1 METEGKLRLADVFVS
16 ITDPRQAGK
25 VEHDLVEL
33 LVVAVNAVLVGADT
47 FVEIELWAKEKLD
60 WLRGY
65 LKLEA
70 GIPSHDT
77 FGRLF
82 GVINPDEFE
91 AAFRRWV
98 GAILPTLGADA
109 VVAIDGKTSRR
120 SSNKVDATPLHLVS
134 AFAAGAGLVLGQ
146 RATAEKS
153 NEKTAIPELLA
164 TLALDGCIVTI
175 DAMGTQANIAQA
187 IRDRGADYILAVKD
201 NQPTLAASMRDFFV
215 QLQAQPARTPHA
227 VAETVEKDHGRLET
241 RRCYAFDQLDC
252 LAKPEQWPDLK
263 SFAVIE
269 AERRIN
275 GKTSLERRFYI
286 SSLPADALRLAQ
298 AVRAHWAV
306 ENSLHWCM
314 DVAFADDQMRAR
326 TGHAAHNLAVLKHI
340 TLNLIRLDPVKRKGG
355 IKARRLIAA
364 TSDLYRAQLLGLAC
378 CSCDCPGGWRP
389 CACFLP
395 NSRYSSSL
403 ASASL

>member
-1 METEGKLRLADVFVS
+1 METGNKLRLADVFVS
-16 ITDPRQAGK
+16 ISDPRQAGK

-65 LKLEA
+65 LRLEN

-82 GVINPDEFE
+82 GLINPDEFE

-98 GAILPTLGADA
+98 SATLPALGADA

-120 SSNKVDATPLHLVS
+120 SGKVDATPLHLVS

-164 TLALDGCIVTI
+164 TLALEGCIVTI

-187 IRDRGADYILAVKD
+187 IKDRGADYILALKD
-201 NQPTLAASMRDFFV
+201 NQPSLAASVRDFFV
-215 QLQAQPARTPHA
+215 QFQAAPERTPHA
-227 VAETVEKDHGRLET
+227 MVETVEKDHGRLET
-241 RRCYAFDQLDC
+241 RRCFAFDQLDC

-269 AERRIN
+269 SERRID
-275 GKTSLERRFYI
+275 GKISLEHRFYI
-286 SSLPADALRLAQ
+286 SSLPADAQRLAR
-298 AVRAHWAV
+298 AVRSHWAV

-314 DVAFADDQMRAR
+314 DVVFADDQMRVR
-326 TGHAAHNLAVLKHI
+326 TGHAAHNLAVLRHI
-340 TLNLIRLDPVKRKGG
+340 TLNLIRLDPLPRKGG

-364 TSDLYRAQLLGLAC
+364 TSDAYRAQLLGLA
-378 CSCDCPGGWRP
+378 
-389 CACFLP
+389 
-395 NSRYSSSL
+395 
-403 ASASL
+403 

>member
-1 METEGKLRLADVFVS
+1 METGKQRRLADVFVT

-33 LVVAVNAVLVGADT
+33 LVVAVNGVLVGADT
-47 FVEIELWAKEKLD
+47 FVEIELWAKERLD

-65 LKLEA
+65 LRLEN

-82 GVINPDEFE
+82 GLIDPDEFE
-91 AAFRRWV
+91 SAFRRWV
-98 GAILPTLGADA
+98 GAILPALGPDT

-120 SSNKVDATPLHLVS
+120 SGKVDGTPLHLVS
-134 AFAAGAGLVLGQ
+134 AFAAGVGLVLGQ
-146 RATAEKS
+146 RATTEKS
-153 NEKTAIPELLA
+153 SEKTAIPELLA

-175 DAMGTQANIAQA
+175 DAMGTQASIAQA
-187 IRDRGADYILAVKD
+187 IRDRGADYILAVKE
-201 NQPTLAASMRDFFV
+201 NQPTLADAMRDFY
-215 QLQAQPARTPHA
+215 AQFKAVPQRTPHT
-227 VAETVEKDHGRLET
+227 VVETIEKDHGRIET
-241 RRCYAFDQLDC
+241 RRCFAFDQLDC

-269 AERRIN
+269 SERCIN
-275 GKTSLERRFYI
+275 GKTSVEQRFYI
-286 SSLPADALRLAQ
+286 SSLPADAGRLAT

-314 DVAFADDQMRAR
+314 DVTFADDQMRAR
-326 TGHAAHNLAVLKHI
+326 TKHSAHNLAILKHI
-340 TLNLIRLDPVKRKGG
+340 TLNLIRLDPIRRKGG

-364 TSDLYRAQLLGLAC
+364 TSDLYRAQLLGLA
-378 CSCDCPGGWRP
+378 
-389 CACFLP
+389 
-395 NSRYSSSL
+395 
-403 ASASL
+403 

>member
-1 METEGKLRLADVFVS
+1 METESKLRLADVFVS

-47 FVEIELWAKEKLD
+47 FVEIELWAKERLD

-65 LKLEA
+65 LRLEN

-82 GVINPDEFE
+82 GLINPDEFE

-98 GAILPTLGADA
+98 GAILPNLGADA

-120 SSNKVDATPLHLVS
+120 SSSKVDATPLHLVS
-134 AFAAGAGLVLGQ
+134 AFAAGARLVLGQ
-146 RATAEKS
+146 RATAKKS

-187 IRDRGADYILAVKD
+187 IRNRGADYILAVKD
-201 NQPTLAASMRDFFV
+201 NQPTLADSMRDFF
-215 QLQAQPARTPHA
+215 LQFQTQPARTPHT
-227 VAETVEKDHGRLET
+227 VSETIEKDHGRLET
-241 RRCYAFDQLDC
+241 RRCYAFDQLEC
-252 LAKPEQWPDLK
+252 LARPEQWPDLK

-269 AERRIN
+269 TQHCIN

-286 SSLPADALRLAQ
+286 SSLPPDASRLAR

-326 TGHAAHNLAVLKHI
+326 TGYAAHNLAVLKHI
-340 TLNLIRLDPVKRKGG
+340 TLNIIRLDPIKRKGG
-355 IKARRLIAA
+355 IKAKRLIAA
-364 TSDLYRAQLLGLAC
+364 TSDLYRAQLLGLA
-378 CSCDCPGGWRP
+378 
-389 CACFLP
+389 
-395 NSRYSSSL
+395 
-403 ASASL
+403 

>member
-1 METEGKLRLADVFVS
+1 METENKLRLADVFVA
-16 ITDPRQAGK
+16 INDPRQPGK

-65 LKLEA
+65 LRLEN

-82 GVINPDEFE
+82 GLINPDEFE

-98 GAILPTLGADA
+98 GSILPALGTDT

-120 SSNKVDATPLHLVS
+120 SGKVDATPLHLVS

-164 TLALDGCIVTI
+164 TLALEGCIVTI
-175 DAMGTQANIAQA
+175 DAMGTQANIAQV
-187 IRDRGADYILAVKD
+187 IRDRGADYILALKD
-201 NQPTLAASMRDFFV
+201 NQPTLAASVREFFV
-215 QLQAQPARTPHA
+215 QFQAAPTRTPYT
-227 VAETVEKDHGRLET
+227 VVETVEKDHGRIET
-241 RRCYAFDQLDC
+241 RRCFAFDQLDC
-252 LAKPEQWPDLK
+252 LAKPEQWPGLK

-269 AERRIN
+269 SERTIN
-275 GKTSLERRFYI
+275 GKTSLEHRFYI
-286 SSLPADALRLAQ
+286 SSLPADAQRLAR
-298 AVRAHWAV
+298 AVRSHWAV
-306 ENSLHWCM
+306 ENSLHWCL
-314 DVAFADDQMRAR
+314 DVVFADDQMRAR
-326 TGHAAHNLAVLKHI
+326 TGHAAHNFAVLRHI

-364 TSDLYRAQLLGLAC
+364 TSDSYRAQLLGLA
-378 CSCDCPGGWRP
+378 
-389 CACFLP
+389 
-395 NSRYSSSL
+395 
-403 ASASL
+403 

>member
-1 METEGKLRLADVFVS
+1 METGNKLRLADVFVS
-16 ITDPRQAGK
+16 ITDPRQPGK

-65 LKLEA
+65 LRLEN
-70 GIPSHDT
+70 GISSHDT

-82 GVINPDEFE
+82 GLIDPSEFE
-91 AAFRRWV
+91 ASFRRWV
-98 GAILPTLGADA
+98 GAILPALEADT

-120 SSNKVDATPLHLVS
+120 TGKVDATPLHLVS

-164 TLALDGCIVTI
+164 SLALDGCIVTI
-175 DAMGTQANIAQA
+175 DAMGTQAKIAQA
-187 IRDRGADYILAVKD
+187 IRDRGADYLLAVKD
-201 NQPTLAASMRDFFV
+201 NQPILADSMRDFV
-215 QLQAQPARTPHA
+215 AQFKAAMDKTPHTTS
-227 VAETVEKDHGRLET
+227 EIVEKDHGRLET

-252 LAKPEQWPDLK
+252 LHKPGLWPDLQ

-269 AERRIN
+269 SERTIN
-275 GKTSLERRFYI
+275 GKTSCERRYYL
-286 SSLPADALRLAQ
+286 SSLPADAARLA
-298 AVRAHWAV
+298 RAIRSHWSI
-306 ENSLHWCM
+306 ENRLHWCM

-326 TGHAAHNLAVLKHI
+326 SGHAAHNLAVLKHI
-340 TLNLIRLDPVKRKGG
+340 TLNLIRLDPIQRKRG

-364 TSDLYRAQLLGLAC
+364 TSDPYRSQLLGLA
-378 CSCDCPGGWRP
+378 
-389 CACFLP
+389 
-395 NSRYSSSL
+395 
-403 ASASL
+403 

>member
-1 METEGKLRLADVFVS
+1 METEGKLRLADVFVT

-60 WLRGY
+60 WLRGTLE
-65 LKLEA
+65 LKA

-82 GVINPDEFE
+82 GLIDPGQFE

-98 GAILPTLGADA
+98 GAILPALGMDT

-120 SSNKVDATPLHLVS
+120 TGKVDATPLHLVS

-146 RATAEKS
+146 RATAAKS

-164 TLALDGCIVTI
+164 TLALEGCIVTL

-187 IRDRGADYILAVKD
+187 IRNRGADYILAVKD
-201 NQPTLAASMRDFFV
+201 NQPNLTDSIRDFF
-215 QLQAQPARTPHA
+215 AQFKVTPDKTPHTM
-227 VAETVEKDHGRLET
+227 AETVGKDHGRIET
-241 RRCYAFDQLDC
+241 RRCYAFTQLDC
-252 LAKPEQWPDLK
+252 LHKPEQWPDLK

-269 AERRIN
+269 AQRQIK
-275 GKTSLERRFYI
+275 GKTTIEWRYYL
-286 SSLPADALRLAQ
+286 SSVPPDAHRLLQ
-298 AVRAHWAV
+298 AIRAHWSI
-306 ENSLHWCM
+306 ENRLHWCM

-340 TLNLIRLDPVKRKGG
+340 TLNLLRLDPTPRKGG

-364 TSDLYRAQLLGLAC
+364 TSDSYRAQLLGMT
-378 CSCDCPGGWRP
+378 
-389 CACFLP
+389 
-395 NSRYSSSL
+395 
-403 ASASL
+403 